1 MKIIMGSHL
10 TNAAKLSNHWGPPL
24 DADRTGAG
32 VSFPVLV
39 ALTGALLERS
49 TKGGL
54 IVVGSLNLGGSIEM
68 IPNAVAIAEIAIEK
82 QASTLLMPISAR
94 RQLFDLP
101 DGLAT
106 RVSIEFYSEPADGVF
121 KAMVE

>member
-1 MKIIMGSHL
+1 M
-10 TNAAKLSNHWGPPL
+10 

-54 IVVGSLNLGGSIEM
+54 IVVGSLNLGGSTEL

-101 DGLAT
+101 DELAT
-106 RVSIEFYSEPADGVF
+106 KVSIEFYNEPADGVF

>member
-1 MKIIMGSHL
+1 M
-10 TNAAKLSNHWGPPL
+10 

-39 ALTGALLERS
+39 ALTGVLLERS

-54 IVVGSLNLGGSIEM
+54 IVVGSVNLGGSLEI

-101 DGLAT
+101 DELAT
-106 RVSIEFYSEPADGVF
+106 KVSIEFYSEPADGVF

>member
-1 MKIIMGSHL
+1 MAGNATISAADGVL
-10 TNAAKLSNHWGPPL
+10 TRHKL
-24 DADRTGAG
+24 
-32 VSFPVLV
+32 
-39 ALTGALLERS
+39 
-49 TKGGL
+49 
-54 IVVGSLNLGGSIEM
+54 

-101 DGLAT
+101 DELAT
-106 RVSIEFYSEPADGVF
+106 KVSIEFYSEPADGVF

>member
-1 MKIIMGSHL
+1 MRAM
-10 TNAAKLSNHWGPPL
+10 

-32 VSFPVLV
+32 LSFPVLV

-54 IVVGSLNLGGSIEM
+54 IIVGSLNLGGSMEM
-68 IPNAVAIAEIAIEK
+68 IPNAVAIGEIAVEK

-101 DGLAT
+101 DELAT
-106 RVSIEFYSEPADGVF
+106 KVSIEFYSEPEDGVF

>member
-1 MKIIMGSHL
+1 M
-10 TNAAKLSNHWGPPL
+10 

-54 IVVGSLNLGGSIEM
+54 IVVGSLNLGGSTEL

-101 DGLAT
+101 DELAT
-106 RVSIEFYSEPADGVF
+106 KVSIEFYSEPADGVF

>member
-1 MKIIMGSHL
+1 M
-10 TNAAKLSNHWGPPL
+10 

-39 ALTGALLERS
+39 TLTGALLERS

-82 QASTLLMPISAR
+82 RASTLLMPISAR

-101 DGLAT
+101 DELAT
-106 RVSIEFYSEPADGVF
+106 KVSIEFYSEPTDGVF